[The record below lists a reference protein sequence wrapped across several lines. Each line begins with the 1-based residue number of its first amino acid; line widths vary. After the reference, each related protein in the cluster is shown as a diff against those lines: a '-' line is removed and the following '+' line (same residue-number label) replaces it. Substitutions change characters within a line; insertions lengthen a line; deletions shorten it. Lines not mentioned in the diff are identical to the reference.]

1 MAEMEE
7 AEKRQAIKNAQLQ
20 KAQGEMQK
28 VQEVQATKIDELVKK
43 FELIMTEIMGLRA
56 EIVFLREKLNLNP
69 ASTSDPKV
77 LPEKDITET

>member
-1 MAEMEE
+1 MQVRIYDVEDRQRIKMAEMEE

-56 EIVFLREKLNLNP
+56 EIVFLREK
-69 ASTSDPKV
+69 
-77 LPEKDITET
+77 